1 MHCILF
7 HWPAEWNSSS
17 PMIVEYIVNDRI
29 YKLHAADIK
38 KWWELLLDADESNW
52 TLIITSRW
60 RFSALVCRY
69 SSTINYSASSQHIMK
84 SLMAALFSLL
94 LLAIAS
100 LCCVSAAK
108 TTNDGTDA
116 LLLNGTGAAADAT
129 TTSAEHRH
137 YCPLTCFCDFES
149 SIVSCAG
156 TEEEPID
163 VILGLNR
170 SLFNNTTSITETV
183 VPPAIPNDVWSVIAA
198 ADIQRLD
205 VRDLLLQRLDSHL
218 ILNGTER
225 LVELSLVRCGLALI
239 ANDTFADHSNLERL
253 DLSQNQLTILSQVRT
268 ISRWT
273 CYIYFLR
280 VK

>member
-1 MHCILF
+1 
-7 HWPAEWNSSS
+7 
-17 PMIVEYIVNDRI
+17 
-29 YKLHAADIK
+29 
-38 KWWELLLDADESNW
+38 
-52 TLIITSRW
+52 
-60 RFSALVCRY
+60 
-69 SSTINYSASSQHIMK
+69 MK

-100 LCCVSAAK
+100 SAGAK
-108 TTNDGTDA
+108 TTNDGTA
-116 LLLNGTGAAADAT
+116 TLLLNGTGAAADAT
-129 TTSAEHRH
+129 WAKHHR
-137 YCPLTCFCDFES
+137 YCPLTCFCDFDS

-170 SLFNNTTSITETV
+170 SLFNNNTTSIIETV

-225 LVELSLVRCGLALI
+225 LVELSLVRCGLASI
-239 ANDTFADHSNLERL
+239 ANDTFAHHSNLERL
-253 DLSQNQLTILSQVRT
+253 DLSQNQLTILSQVHT
-268 ISRWT
+268 ISR
-273 CYIYFLR
+273 
-280 VK
+280 